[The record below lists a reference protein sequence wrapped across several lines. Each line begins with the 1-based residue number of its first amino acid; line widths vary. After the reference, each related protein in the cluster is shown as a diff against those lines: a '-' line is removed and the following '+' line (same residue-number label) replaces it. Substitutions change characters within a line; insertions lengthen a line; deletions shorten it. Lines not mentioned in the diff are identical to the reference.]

1 MTQSRLVYCLG
12 LTALAVA
19 ALPRPASAQR
29 SWDGGNAT
37 FFWGDNGNWSPDG
50 SPSGVAVSVGN
61 LAVAANDTTLLDASY
76 SISSLTI
83 TNGADVINSTDNGAT
98 TEFELLV
105 NGPTTVSGAG
115 SSITVYGGAPDG
127 LDTATLTLNNGGTLN
142 LNSQEAVGTAVVES
156 DSGAITNNVGGT
168 IFGNGRIDLEAAP
181 GVVTTLL
188 NNEGTLT
195 AGSFGLIIFNPPLTT
210 LHITAT
216 SANARIDLDGAVGGN
231 GVVNVNRNATLDV
244 DVPLSDAF
252 SGVINL
258 GSGATLDV
266 ASPWSIGSGVVNV
279 NTSGFIVGSGG
290 PAAHLVGGAIT
301 FNSGTLALDDID
313 SLVLDAA
320 LTSTGGAINNSG
332 SITVNSTS
340 TIGAGTDFN
349 MVGGLAK
356 LTVNGTLNIDTPDFN
371 LDGSEAV
378 GNVTTIN
385 AGGHLDLDLG
395 VGADLSYGHTINMNG
410 GELDVTTSAATA
422 WTLNPNGTIN
432 AAGGA
437 TSTVNSAG
445 ETFQIQGDVN
455 VTGNSTLVVN
465 STSEFAGTADVVID
479 SGSALNMAATA
490 YNGGNYSGGG
500 TLRKGTATIDAA
512 TTWNVAQVDLD
523 DGATTLNANL
533 TINANTV
540 EPDSDG
546 VDNTHTINDARLLT
560 VNIAGGGGWTLDA
573 GGTIAYNG
581 NASAESYLAGSD
593 IAMNGTINHT
603 GDGRI
608 DARMEIGS
616 SGVVNILTA
625 AQPLR
630 LSGGNNTTNP
640 NTIAG
645 GAINGPGLLGA
656 DAGAAL
662 HGSGTISADVDFDG
676 SANLKADNG
685 VMSLTVGTAI
695 VDVNEI
701 GTADADGVLA
711 VGSPWNTNVA
721 ARVRLA
727 GGEVRG
733 AAITNDGIG
742 GIAGFGLLSS
752 QTINTTHI
760 DADGGLLIV
769 QTPGNNNDWDGAGNA
784 GSLNATTGNLELR
797 DNAAFLFNGSVQAA
811 GGHEAFANGFELE
824 FQPASSL
831 TLNNGR
837 FRSTNTTNFG
847 GTTTVG
853 AGNSEI
859 ALGGAAVFEAASA
872 TTINGTLRLNNPVT
886 QINAGAT
893 FAGGGALVNVGG
905 GNILRLE
912 DGADVDVFVEN
923 QAMLLVGSAV
933 AAQATGL
940 DYQQNPA
947 GLWKLDLNGTALNQF
962 DRLSLTGAA
971 QLNGT
976 LDIDLGG
983 GYVPALGDTF
993 GVLSAV
999 GGVTG
1004 TFSSVLEPAG
1014 LPAGLLF
1021 DVVYQPT
1028 LVQLVVVNA
1037 PMFSADFD
1045 SDGDVDSADLVQW
1058 QGDYGI
1064 NGDSNA
1070 DNDGDSDGA
1079 DFLAWQQQLG
1089 SPAVVAATHSVPE
1102 PATAVLLA
1110 ASAALAVGGRRRI
1123 R

>member
-12 LTALAVA
+12 LAALAA
-19 ALPRPASAQR
+19 AAIPRPAAAQR

-37 FFWGDNGNWSPDG
+37 FVWGDNGNWSPDG
-50 SPSGVAVSVGN
+50 SPAGVAISIGN
-61 LAVAANDTTLLDASY
+61 LAAAVNDTTLLDASY

-83 TNGADVINSTDNGAT
+83 TNGADVINSSDNGAT

-105 NGPTTVSGAG
+105 NGPTTISGVG

-127 LDTATLTLNNGGTLN
+127 LDTATLTLNSGATLN
-142 LNSQEAVGTAVVES
+142 LNSQAAVGTAVVEV

-168 IFGNGRIDLEAAP
+168 IIGNGRIDLESAP

-195 AGSFGLIIFNPPLTT
+195 AGSFGLIILNPPATT
-210 LHITAT
+210 LQITAT
-216 SANARIDLDGAVGGN
+216 SANARVDLDGVVGGN
-231 GVVNVNRNATLDV
+231 GIVNVNRNATLDV
-244 DVPLSDAF
+244 DVPLSDSF
-252 SGVINL
+252 GGVMNL
-258 GSGATLDV
+258 GAGSTLDI
-266 ASPWSIGSGVVNV
+266 ASPWAINTGVVNI
-279 NTSGFIVGSGG
+279 NTPGFIVGSGG
-290 PAAHLVGGAIT
+290 PAAHLAGGAISFT
-301 FNSGTLALDDID
+301 GGTLALDDID
-313 SLVLDAA
+313 SVVLDAA
-320 LTSTGGAINNSG
+320 LTSTGGTINNSG
-332 SITVNSTS
+332 SITVNSAT

-349 MVGGLAK
+349 MLGALAK

-371 LDGSEAV
+371 LDGLEAV

-385 AGGHLDLDLG
+385 AGGNLDLDLG
-395 VGADLSYGHTINMNG
+395 VGADLSYGHTINING
-410 GELDVTTSAATA
+410 GELDVTSSAATA
-422 WTLNPNGTIN
+422 WTLNSSGTIN

-437 TSTVNSAG
+437 TSTINSAG
-445 ETFQIQGDVN
+445 ETFQIRGNVN
-455 VTGNSTLVVN
+455 VTANSTLMINSSSDFGSTANVVVDAG
-465 STSEFAGTADVVID
+465 ST
-479 SGSALNMAATA
+479 LNMGAAV
-490 YNGGNYSGGG
+490 YNGGNYTGAG

-512 TTWNVAQVDLD
+512 TVWNVARVDLD

-540 EPDSDG
+540 EPVSDG

-560 VNIAGGGGWTLDA
+560 VNIAGGGGWTLDS
-573 GGTIAYNG
+573 GGTLVYNG
-581 NASAESYLAGSD
+581 NATAESYLAGSD
-593 IAMNGTINHT
+593 LAMNGTINHN

-616 SGVVNILTA
+616 TGVVNILTA
-625 AQPLR
+625 AEPLR
-630 LSGGNNTTNP
+630 LSGGNNSTSP

-645 GAINGPGLLGA
+645 GTINGPGILGA

-662 HGSGTISADVDFDG
+662 HGFGTIGADVDFDG

-685 VMSLTVGTAI
+685 VLSLTVGTAI

-701 GTADADGVLA
+701 GTADADGILA

-721 ARVRLA
+721 ARVRLN

-742 GIAGFGLLSS
+742 IVGFGLLSAPVNN
-752 QTINTTHI
+752 NTTI
-760 DADGGLLIV
+760 AADGGLLIV
-769 QTPGNNNDWDGAGNA
+769 QTPANNNDWDGSGNA
-784 GSLNATTGNLELR
+784 GSLSATTGNLELR
-797 DNAAFLFNGSVQAA
+797 DNAAFLFNGSVQAS
-811 GGHEAFANGFELE
+811 GGHEVFANGFELD
-824 FQPASSL
+824 FRPASSL
-831 TLNNGR
+831 TLANGR
-837 FRSTNTTNFG
+837 YRSTNSTDFG

-859 ALGGAAVFEAASA
+859 AIGGAAVFGATSS
-872 TTINGTLRLNNPVT
+872 TTISGTLRLNSPVT
-886 QINAGAT
+886 QVNAGAT
-893 FAGGGALVNVGG
+893 FAGGGTMLNVAG

-912 DGADVDVFVEN
+912 DGADVDVLVEN

-940 DYQQNPA
+940 DYQQDAA

-983 GYVPALGDTF
+983 GYVPALGDSF
-993 GVLSAV
+993 GILSAV

-1004 TFSSVLEPAG
+1004 SFSSVLEPAG

-1037 PMFSADFD
+1037 PIFSADFD
-1045 SDGDVDSADLVQW
+1045 ADGDVDGDDLAQW
-1058 QGDYGI
+1058 QGDYGV
-1064 NGDSNA
+1064 NGDSDA

-1102 PATAVLLA
+1102 PAAAALLA
-1110 ASAALAVGGRRRI
+1110 TSLALLVGGRRRI